1 MKNLARRGGLIWVLI
16 SIIPSSMII
25 SIIGKYIGLH
35 VLTVI
40 YLQIPLLSLQLFAVI
55 MLIRYRKDIFLYDI
69 KNR

>member
-55 MLIRYRKDIFLYDI
+55 MLIRYRKDIFLSE
-69 KNR
+69 K